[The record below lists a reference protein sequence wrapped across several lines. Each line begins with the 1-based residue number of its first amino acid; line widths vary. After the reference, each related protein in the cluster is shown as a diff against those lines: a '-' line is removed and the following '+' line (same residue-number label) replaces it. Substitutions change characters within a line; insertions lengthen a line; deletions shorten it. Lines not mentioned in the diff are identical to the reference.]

1 MKTLNRS
8 LKEAV
13 EVCNGSGLYPH
24 LTRKEKRAAV
34 MYCIKIIG
42 KHMGKRGL

>member
-8 LKEAV
+8 LKEIV
-13 EVCNGSGLYPH
+13 EVCNGSGLYPY

-34 MYCIKIIG
+34 IYCMKIIG
-42 KHMGKRGL
+42 KSRGKRGL

>member
-13 EVCNGSGLYPH
+13 EVCNGSGLYPY
-24 LTRKEKRAAV
+24 LNRKEKREAV
-34 MYCIKIIG
+34 TYCMKIIG
-42 KHMGKRGL
+42 KFMGKRGL